1 MPKLIEGARSA
12 EAFRER
18 RRARVKTILTILAAL
33 VLAPLTA
40 VAGMAVPGNG
50 YYLSG
55 TLIVLYAIVP
65 FFVSFEGRR
74 PTAREIA
81 VVAVLTALAVAAR
94 AAFIWVPHFKPR
106 ARRRPP
112 NRVPRGFGGG
122 ACQQLHLRPGALD
135 ALADARLWSGGARGR
150 AACRRPCVPA
160 SEPFLA
166 ASYCAGNRGVRA
178 YCGARGSHSGYVHVL
193 LSFHSPHA
201 GAGRGGVPCRPA
213 SERHSWGGHSPHAA
227 GRGEPPARPTRPRP
241 REVRFTRSVAPQL
254 PISRAPTACKSRFS
268 RSRFSREPTSLT
280 TFKRLID
287 HTSKLI
293 LFFSGAEKHILFDC
307 TRTLSRVLYVS
318 ALGTAKH
325 NILWFRW

>member
-94 AAFIWVPHFKPR
+94 AAFIWVPHFKPM
-106 ARRRPP
+106 AAVIMIAGLAAGPQT
-112 NRVPRGFGGG
+112 GFLVGSV
-122 ACQQLHLRPGALD
+122 AAL
-135 ALADARLWSGGARGR
+135 ASNFIFGQGPWTPWQMFSWGIVGFLTGTLYRTGIFGTVAGLLADARVFPR
-150 AACRRPCVPA
+150 ANLSWPRRIALATVGFVLIVGLVGPILDTSTFFYLSTAPTP
-160 SEPFLA
+160 ELA
-166 ASYCAGNRGVRA
+166 AVVYLAGLPVNAIHGAATALTLLVVANPLLDQLARVRVK
-178 YCGARGSHSGYVHVL
+178 CGL
-193 LSFHSPHA
+193 LD
-201 GAGRGGVPCRPA
+201 
-213 SERHSWGGHSPHAA
+213 
-227 GRGEPPARPTRPRP
+227 
-241 REVRFTRSVAPQL
+241 
-254 PISRAPTACKSRFS
+254 
-268 RSRFSREPTSLT
+268 RSRPN
-280 TFKRLID
+280 
-287 HTSKLI
+287 
-293 LFFSGAEKHILFDC
+293 C
-307 TRTLSRVLYVS
+307 P
-318 ALGTAKH
+318 
-325 NILWFRW
+325 

>member
-1 MPKLIEGARSA
+1 MPKLTEGARSA

-94 AAFIWVPHFKPR
+94 AAFIWVPHFKPM
-106 ARRRPP
+106 AAVIMIAGLAAGPQT
-112 NRVPRGFGGG
+112 GFLVGSV
-122 ACQQLHLRPGALD
+122 AAL
-135 ALADARLWSGGARGR
+135 ASNFIFGQGPWTPWQMLAFGVAGLVAGLLADARVFPR
-150 AACRRPCVPA
+150 ANLSWP
-160 SEPFLA
+160 
-166 ASYCAGNRGVRA
+166 
-178 YCGARGSHSGYVHVL
+178 RGSHSGYVHVL

-201 GAGRGGVPCRPA
+201 GAGRGGVPRRPA
-213 SERHSWGGHSPHAA
+213 GERHSWGGHGSHAA
-227 GRGEPPARPTRPRP
+227 GRGEPPALPTRPRP
-241 REVRFTRSVAPQL
+241 REVRFTRSVALQL